1 MIFFNFDPSSSSND
15 VVHILFGETTSQTE
29 LVNFLKDNRTDLF
42 MLNAYPLV
50 RKVFVKFNTP
60 TFSSTSVE
68 RLFNYAKMVDLSQ
81 YNRLSNSNF
90 EKRVV
95 GRVNSKLQ
103 LD

>member
-50 RKVFVKFNTP
+50 RKMFVKFNTP
-60 TFSSTSVE
+60 TLSSASVE
-68 RLFNYAKMVDLSQ
+68 RLFNYAKMADLSQ
-81 YNRLSNSNF
+81 FNRLSNSNF
-90 EKRVV
+90 EKRIV

-103 LD
+103 FD